1 MLAVERRKLILEQL
15 HEEKHVVVSELSRR
29 FSVSEETIRRDLERF
44 EKEELVTKSYGGAV
58 LKESV
63 GTEVP
68 FKIRKKRNVLGKRV
82 IGEIIADSIADGD
95 HILLD
100 PSTTALF
107 VVKMLR
113 SAGKKNI
120 TIITNSVEV
129 LMECAEYNDWEVI
142 STGGNMQAEKFAL
155 TGPRAIAG
163 IKEFHADKAII
174 SCRGIDMKKGLT
186 DTNIMFS
193 QVKQTML
200 DNAAER
206 ILAVNSSKF
215 DQVCF
220 SRICDLSGVDT
231 VVTDKIPTEAW
242 MTYLSDKGVK
252 CIYGEQDQSYSI
264 CQ

>member
-1 MLAVERRKLILEQL
+1 MLAVERRKLILNKLQ
-15 HEEKHVVVSELSRR
+15 EEKHVVVSELSRQ

-58 LKESV
+58 LREGV
-63 GTEVP
+63 GVEMP
-68 FKIRKKRNVLGKRV
+68 FKVRKKRNVLGKRI
-82 IGEIIADSIADGD
+82 IGEIIADSISDGD

-107 VVKMLR
+107 VVKALR
-113 SAGKKNI
+113 SVGKKNI

-129 LMECAEYNDWEVI
+129 LMECAEYDGWEVI
-142 STGGNMQAEKFAL
+142 STGGTMQAEKFAL
-155 TGPRAIAG
+155 VGPKAIEG
-163 IKEFHADKAII
+163 IADFHADKAII

-206 ILAVNSSKF
+206 ILAVDGSKF

-220 SRICDLSGVDT
+220 SRICALSDIDT
-231 VVTDKIPTEAW
+231 VVTDVTPSEAW
-242 MTYLSDKGVK
+242 AGYLKDRGVT
-252 CIYGEQDQSYSI
+252 CIYGEKDQSYSI